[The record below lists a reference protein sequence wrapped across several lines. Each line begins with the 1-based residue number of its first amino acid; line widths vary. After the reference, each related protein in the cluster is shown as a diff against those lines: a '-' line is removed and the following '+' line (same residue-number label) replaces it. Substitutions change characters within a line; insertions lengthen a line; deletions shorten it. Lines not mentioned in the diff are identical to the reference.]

1 MTQSFQSEFNYNRDL
16 ISPNTHSWD
25 QYKVGA
31 IQRPHAGNEHI
42 VAADVVALMTGGN
55 LVTGVRGAKDPMLLF
70 SGGSLQFG
78 GVESYRS
85 TTGFDVTMV
94 LEPDNADNTVGSNY
108 QFTTWIGSEKS
119 SFVHDF
125 QLGFAGSKI
134 RMYTEDE
141 DGTPI
146 RDELDDDTTI
156 VNGAKYL
163 IQAFAGPS
171 GGSNT
176 QGIKA
181 IRSWKT
187 NGSITDFTVSNN
199 DGSVGDNLL
208 IQNIG
213 CSKFAGLRKVT
224 GRISEV
230 YIKSGLLSNFE
241 RDILAT
247 NMGKRHRV
255 YDFGTMHYPGYSN
268 DPHMNKDAFVFS
280 LTRANFEY
288 DGPLVRIKRS
298 SDNKEADVFCS
309 DSAVPGQDFYD
320 GAEPRISENSR
331 VLTEDG
337 YGETLTGF
345 VGNNDALVQVWYDQ
359 GYVRSHTPMYG
370 ASINFKSENSEFFG
384 ADYGAFVQPQGINN
398 LKSTINISYM
408 EDAES
413 IKTLLSGVQHSTTG
427 SFTGQMAFTQADKTF
442 DFAAVKNKV
451 LYNLDQRN
459 FYNGFKG
466 SQITNYSI
474 DNISKDVYKVNL
486 TLMNNRIS
494 PFLNKGFG
502 PLKQRGLNDSSAGG
516 SGPGKQGSLY
526 PVLATSSFT
535 FTNEYQVYSGDV
547 NDNIFDNYFYGV
559 KTQQRGATTA
569 AGLSGALSFTG
580 LTMSDSL
587 TRTFFWTPDS
597 STSINNDLT
606 YKTNQFGGSFH
617 QSLNVSRHTN
627 NLRKIDLTF
636 SHRKDDEAYAML
648 HFLMSHLGYKTF
660 VYEYDA
666 QFTKQKRV
674 FYCDEWNHFFDYM
687 NSNTI
692 TATFTEVVNPVVPI
706 TKNTIG

>member
-31 IQRPHAGNEHI
+31 IQRPHAGNDYI

-78 GVESYRS
+78 GEESYRS
-85 TTGFDVTMV
+85 TTGFDVSLV
-94 LEPDNADNTVGSNY
+94 LEPDNADNTVGSQNY

-119 SFVHDF
+119 SFIHDF
-125 QLGFAGSKI
+125 QLGFANSKI
-134 RMYTEDE
+134 RIYTEDE
-141 DGTPI
+141 DGTPT

-163 IQAFAGPS
+163 VQAFAGPS

-176 QGIKA
+176 RGIKA

-187 NGSITDFTVSNN
+187 NGSITDYTVSNN

-213 CSKFAGLRKVT
+213 CSKFATLRKVT

-230 YIKSGLLSNFE
+230 YIKSGLLSDSE

-247 NMGKRHRV
+247 NMAKRNRV
-255 YDFGTMHYPGYSN
+255 YDFATMHYPGYSN
-268 DPHMNKDAFVFS
+268 NPHINKDAFVFS
-280 LTRANFEY
+280 LSRANFEY
-288 DGPLVRIKRS
+288 DGPIVRIKRS

-309 DSAVPGQDFYD
+309 EGPGFYD
-320 GAEPRISENSR
+320 GAEPRISETSR

-337 YGETLTGF
+337 YSETLTGF
-345 VGNNDALVQVWYDQ
+345 VGNNDALLQIWYDQ
-359 GYVRSHTPMYG
+359 GYIRSHTPMYG
-370 ASINFKSENSEFFG
+370 ASINFKSENMEFFG
-384 ADYGAFVQPQGINN
+384 ADYGAFVQPKGLNN
-398 LKSTINISYM
+398 LKSTINVSYM

-413 IKTLLSGVQHSTTG
+413 IKTLLSGVQDSTTG
-427 SFTGQMAFTQADKTF
+427 SFTGQMAFTQANKTF
-442 DFAAVKNKV
+442 DFATVKNKV

-459 FYNGFKG
+459 FYNGFRG

-494 PFLNKGFG
+494 PFLNQGFG
-502 PLKQRGLNDSSAGG
+502 PLKHRGLDAAGG
-516 SGPGKQGSLY
+516 SGPGKKGSIF
-526 PVLATSSFT
+526 PVLSTTPFT
-535 FTNEYQVYSGDV
+535 FTSKYQVYSGDV
-547 NDNIFDNYFYGV
+547 NDNTFDNYFYGV
-559 KTQQRGATTA
+559 KNQQRGATQPD
-569 AGLSGALSFTG
+569 GLSGALSFTG
-580 LTMSDSL
+580 LAMSDSL

-636 SHRKDDEAYAML
+636 SHRDDDETYSML
-648 HFLMSHLGYKTF
+648 HFLISHLGYKTF

-706 TKNTIG
+706 TKNTVG